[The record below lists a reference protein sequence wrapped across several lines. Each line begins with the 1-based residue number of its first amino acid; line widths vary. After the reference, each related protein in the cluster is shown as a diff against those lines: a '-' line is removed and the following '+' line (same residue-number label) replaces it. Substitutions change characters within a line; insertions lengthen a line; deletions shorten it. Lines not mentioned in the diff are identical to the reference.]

1 MRNAAPLLVV
11 TCVWA
16 FAGRAAARE
25 PVLVELFTAQ
35 GCASCGAADAL
46 IPTLGD
52 RPNVIAL
59 TWSVDYWDYL
69 GWKDT
74 FAKPEF
80 TERQRAY
87 DKRFGL
93 QDVYTP
99 QVIVGGA
106 AQTSGDNT
114 SGVDALV
121 AKAIKQKSVGPKI
134 RFLSAGRVEV
144 AAGARPSGGADVWL
158 IRYDPKEQDVEIK
171 DGDNRG
177 KNVVRYDVVREFV
190 RLGAWRGSSATY
202 KVPAP
207 SQEGLSSLVVVQG
220 TRGGR
225 IISLAKRQTD

>member
-1 MRNAAPLLVV
+1 MRNAARLLVV
-11 TCVWA
+11 VCVWA
-16 FAGRAAARE
+16 FAGSTSARE

-35 GCASCGAADAL
+35 GCASCGAADSL
-46 IPTLGD
+46 VKTLAD

-80 TERQRAY
+80 TTRQRAY

-106 AQTSGDNT
+106 AQISGDNAT
-114 SGVDALV
+114 DIDSLVRKAL
-121 AKAIKQKSVGPKI
+121 KQKTVGPTI
-134 RFLSAGRVEV
+134 RFLSADRVSV
-144 AAGARPSGGADVWL
+144 GAGARPSSGADVWL

-177 KNVVRYDVVREFV
+177 KTVVRYDVVREFM
-190 RLGAWRGSSATY
+190 RLGAWRGSSATF
-202 KVPAP
+202 KLPPA
-207 SQEGLSSLVVVQG
+207 SQDGLSSVVIVQG
-220 TRGGR
+220 VRGGR
-225 IISLAKRQTD
+225 IVGAAKRVAA

>member
-1 MRNAAPLLVV
+1 MVV
-11 TCVWA
+11 VCVLA
-16 FAGRAAARE
+16 FAGRASARE

-46 IPTLGD
+46 IKTLAD
-52 RPNVIAL
+52 RPNVIGL

-74 FAKPEF
+74 FARPEF

-106 AQTSGDNT
+106 AQTSGDDT
-114 SGVDALV
+114 TDIESFV
-121 AKAIKQKSVGPKI
+121 AKALKQKSVGPKI
-134 RFLSAGRVEV
+134 SFLSAGRVAV
-144 AAGARPSGGADVWL
+144 GAGARPSGGAEVWL
-158 IRYDPKEQDVEIK
+158 IRYDPKERDVEIK

-177 KNVVRYDVVREFV
+177 KTVARYDVVREFV
-190 RLGAWRGSSATY
+190 RLGVWRGVAATF
-202 KVPAP
+202 KIPTP
-207 SQEGLSSLVVVQG
+207 TEDGLSSLVVVQG

-225 IISLAKRQTD
+225 IVGVAKRVAG